1 VWENEEELTFLFMSD
16 IQRQVQNRIDQI
28 DSQYDGKVADKQAAA
43 IIMDAIK
50 NRDPSRLSNYR

>member
-1 VWENEEELTFLFMSD
+1 MSD

-28 DSQYDGKVADKQAAA
+28 DSQNEGKVADKQAASV
-43 IIMDAIK
+43 IMDAIK

>member
-1 VWENEEELTFLFMSD
+1 MAD
-16 IQRQVQNRIDQI
+16 IQKQVEGHIEQI

-43 IIMDAIK
+43 VIIDAIK

>member
-1 VWENEEELTFLFMSD
+1 MWENEEELTFLFMSD

-50 NRDPSRLSNYR
+50 NRDPSHLSNYR

>member
-1 VWENEEELTFLFMSD
+1 MWENEEELTFLFMSD

>member
-1 VWENEEELTFLFMSD
+1 MWENEEELTFLFMPD

-28 DSQYDGKVADKQAAA
+28 DSQYDGEVADKQAAA